1 MSLLHTL
8 STAVNKTYR
17 KSCPHGAYSLMEG
30 DRLSTNKCKLVCRVM
45 ISVIEITKQR
55 RGEECWELGV
65 AGLEMTNVG
74 PTRKVAFGQRL
85 KEVKEQATCSLGAEC
100 CRQLDSKPKGSRWRC
115 YWPVGRAS
123 QWLA

>member
-1 MSLLHTL
+1 MSAAALGLQFQDV
-8 STAVNKTYR
+8 AK
-17 KSCPHGAYSLMEG
+17 
-30 DRLSTNKCKLVCRVM
+30 
-45 ISVIEITKQR
+45 
-55 RGEECWELGV
+55 RGSIK
-65 AGLEMTNVG
+65 
-74 PTRKVAFGQRL
+74 KVAFGQRL